1 MESWGGAEGS
11 MWAIS
16 SMSRRIAELCPWGG
30 GAARKGRVRVRRPEP
45 RVGWGSTARLG
56 SPGLRGS

>member
-16 SMSRRIAELCPWGG
+16 SMSRRIAELCPLGG
-30 GAARKGRVRVRRPEP
+30 G
-45 RVGWGSTARLG
+45 WRLE
-56 SPGLRGS
+56 RGE

>member
-30 GAARKGRVRVRRPEP
+30 G
-45 RVGWGSTARLG
+45 RLE
-56 SPGLRGS
+56 RGE